1 MIWIFII
8 ILSITLLLNYAM
20 VTRGKQCD
28 QTIQEIKQQQEF
40 DDLLDIY
47 TDVPDIFK
55 QYYIE
60 NNYGTLDQ
68 VTSGLFEDPNLRLTN
83 A

>member
-1 MIWIFII
+1 
-8 ILSITLLLNYAM
+8 M